1 MFRRLTYLA
10 LEHSLNA
17 AYQARLN
24 QRGYVAEGVFWR
36 NKSAQFARFDS
47 LLQQVGQAS
56 PHKNTIIADVGCGY
70 GALYGL
76 IKAIPK
82 YQQLLYTGVDIN
94 SAMIK
99 ACKQQF
105 PKEKNLFSIGRKPRQ
120 MVDFSLF
127 SGTFNLCHIN
137 KTKFWEDYILDNLH
151 QSWQLS
157 RYGIVLNL
165 LCDKKS
171 HIRNQIYY
179 ANRSRFIESTTNLF
193 GPTYA
198 TSTPQVTGDVTFII
212 LRKR

>member
-1 MFRRLTYLA
+1 MFRRLTHLA

-24 QRGYVAEGVFWR
+24 QRGNVAEGVFWR

-47 LLQQVGQAS
+47 LLQQVGHAS
-56 PHKNTIIADVGCGY
+56 PHQNTIIADVGCGY
-70 GALYGL
+70 GALYDF
-76 IKAIPK
+76 IKATPK
-82 YQQLLYTGVDIN
+82 YQHLLYTGVDIN

-99 ACKQQF
+99 ACKQHF
-105 PKEKNLFSIGRKPRQ
+105 PNEKNLFSIGRKPRQ

-137 KTKFWEDYILDNLH
+137 KTKLWEEYIFDNLH

-157 RYGIVLNL
+157 RYGITLNL
-165 LCDKKS
+165 LCDKQS

-179 ANRSRFIESTTNLF
+179 ANRARFIESARHLF
-193 GPTYA
+193 GPTSA
-198 TSTPQVTGDVTFII
+198 TSTPQVTGDVTFTI
-212 LRKR
+212 LRK

>member
-1 MFRRLTYLA
+1 MFRRLTHLA

-24 QRGYVAEGVFWR
+24 QRGSVAEGVFWR

-47 LLQQVGQAS
+47 LLQQVGHAS
-56 PHKNTIIADVGCGY
+56 PRQNTIIADVGCGY
-70 GALYGL
+70 GALYDF
-76 IKAIPK
+76 IKATPK
-82 YQQLLYTGVDIN
+82 YQHLLYTGVDIN

-99 ACKQQF
+99 ACKQHF
-105 PKEKNLFSIGRKPRQ
+105 PNERNLFSIGRKPRQ

-137 KTKFWEDYILDNLH
+137 KTKLWEEYIFDNLH
-151 QSWQLS
+151 LSWQLS
-157 RYGIVLNL
+157 RYGITLNL
-165 LCDKKS
+165 LCDKQS

-179 ANRSRFIESTTNLF
+179 ANRARFIESARHLF

-198 TSTPQVTGDVTFII
+198 TSTPQVTGDVTFTI
-212 LRKR
+212 LRK